1 MSIELHPWNPKIEA
15 DVICTRP
22 QERCVVC
29 CGSLPRLFP
38 PPLFCLCHFP
48 EAATA
53 NGRRQYLGSRDKNL
67 QHGAHR
73 VDNCT
78 IQLRAQSP
86 SQIQRELGNPTIV
99 AAKALGFQLSYPSYH
114 VKDTTCEIFTQVPN
128 SAVKNLIFSHVL
140 FKVHHGVGC
149 LQSHANFAAH

>member
-1 MSIELHPWNPKIEA
+1 MLTSYIHGLKGG
-15 DVICTRP
+15 
-22 QERCVVC
+22 CVVC

-38 PPLFCLCHFP
+38 PPLFCLCHSP

-53 NGRRQYLGSRDKNL
+53 NGCRQDLGSRDKNL

-128 SAVKNLIFSHVL
+128 SAVISIYCKAVCDRSSGTLLTITSDARCPRPLCGRGYRHCWL
-140 FKVHHGVGC
+140 
-149 LQSHANFAAH
+149 